1 MIRSVEQMSNPAD
14 PDAVMNRNVARNP
27 MGRYG
32 DPHEIARVVVF
43 LCSGASGYVNGAAW
57 TIDGG
62 RTAI

>member
-1 MIRSVEQMSNPAD
+1 MT
-14 PDAVMNRNVARNP
+14 RNVARNP

-32 DPHEIARVVVF
+32 DPEEIARVVVF
-43 LCSGASGYVNGAAW
+43 LCSGTSGYVNGAAW